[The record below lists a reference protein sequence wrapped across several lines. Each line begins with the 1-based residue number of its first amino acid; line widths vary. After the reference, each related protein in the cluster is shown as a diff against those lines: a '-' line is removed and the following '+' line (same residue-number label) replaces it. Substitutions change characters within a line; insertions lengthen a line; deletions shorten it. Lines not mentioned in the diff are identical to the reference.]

1 MGNDPNRERDPFPL
15 PLAGE
20 GQGGGSH
27 LNDSVDNTHTFDLD
41 DAHELKP
48 PASVGMS
55 SGLKP

>member
-1 MGNDPNRERDPFPL
+1 MGNDPNRERGPFPL

-20 GQGGGSH
+20 GGGSH